1 MIEEERRLLY
11 VAMTR
16 AKQSLSLI
24 APLKYHVTQ
33 QRRDGDRH
41 VYGARSRF
49 LTDRLLASMQRS
61 YHGRDESS
69 AARQAPRTHTRV
81 DVAAR
86 LREMW

>member
-33 QRRDGDRH
+33 QHRDGEKH
-41 VYGARSRF
+41 VYGSRSRF
-49 LTDRLLASMQRS
+49 LTDPLLNTMQRS
-61 YHGRDESS
+61 YHGRSESD
-69 AARQAPRTHTRV
+69 AMGLRPRSDKRL

-86 LREMW
+86 MRDMW